1 MDSVDFALLAPLL
14 FIQIFLIVLALIDWR
29 KQEVTRGP
37 KLLWLLIILF
47 VSILGPVLY
56 FLLGKKEDN

>member
-14 FIQIFLIVLALIDWR
+14 FIQILLIVLALIDWR